1 MANDWL
7 TDIVL
12 VNENRDE
19 AAAGDVR
26 VFRSADA
33 ACSCLEHW
41 WVENA
46 EGFAF
51 TAAGERLTL
60 GVDERERV
68 IVVDRQPTPNGQEIV
83 RGWLQAY
90 AAAVLEARR
99 VKAGRGKLELARF
112 EERGQL
118 PSSIE
123 GLIAYVG
130 LEG

>member
-7 TDIVL
+7 ADIVL
-12 VNENRDE
+12 LNDNPDE
-19 AAAGDVR
+19 ATAGDVS
-26 VFRSADA
+26 VFRSAGA

-41 WVENA
+41 WVENG

-51 TAAGERLTL
+51 AANGERLIL
-60 GVDERERV
+60 GVDEKERV
-68 IVVDRQPTPNGQEIV
+68 FVVDRQPTPDGHEIV
-83 RGWLQAY
+83 RGWLQSY
-90 AAAVLEARR
+90 AGAVLKARR
-99 VKAGRGKLELARF
+99 TKAARGKLALAPF

-123 GLIAYVG
+123 GLLAYVG